1 MELIRQQWDA
11 IKKAIKDEYELTG
24 IAFNIW
30 VNPLQYLKCENNV
43 VSILV
48 PGGNPEMLDYVR
60 INYTNYFQEA
70 ISQALQD
77 KFTVEFTLE
86 EDNPSDNTSND
97 NDNRDNN
104 EASSSSSLNPKYHFE
119 NFVVGSNNR
128 MAHSVCLRVAE
139 TPGTELNPL
148 FIHGGS
154 GLGKTHLMTAI
165 GHYITENSKLKVLY
179 VTSEE
184 FLNEVIESIRK
195 NVNGSSMSRL
205 REKYRNTDVLLIDD
219 IQLLIGKTSTQEEFF
234 NTFNSLIQNGKQIV
248 ITSDKHPKHIKDLDE
263 RMRTRFLNGMIVD
276 IAPPA
281 YETRVAILRKYA
293 ENFDY
298 KVPNEIIDYIANHI
312 RSNVRELEGAYKQ
325 VYMVCEVEKKTDI
338 NYEITLEQAKDTL
351 KDYIS
356 PDNPSVVTPSL
367 ILKGVSQYYNI
378 DADDITSKKRNAEIV
393 LPRQIFMYL
402 CREMTDTTLQ
412 GVAALLDKKDHSTV
426 LHGYNKISK
435 EININTDLK
444 ESIEAIKNIIKT
456 Y

>member
-1 MELIRQQWDA
+1 MQLIKQQWEN
-11 IKKAIKDEYELTG
+11 IKLAIKDEYELTG
-24 IAFNIW
+24 IAYNIW
-30 VNPLQYLKCENNV
+30 VKPLQYLKCENNV

-48 PGGNPEMLDYVR
+48 PGGNPEMLNYVK
-60 INYTNYFQEA
+60 INYTSYFQEA

-86 EDNPSDNTSND
+86 ENIDDKGNGSDSHTDSEISDTNT
-97 NDNRDNN
+97 
-104 EASSSSSLNPKYHFE
+104 ASSLNPKYHFE

-165 GHYITENSKLKVLY
+165 GHYITENTNLKVLY
-179 VTSEE
+179 VTSEH
-184 FLNEVIESIRK
+184 FLNEVIESIR
-195 NVNGSSMSRL
+195 NNASVTSMSRL
-205 REKYRNTDVLLIDD
+205 REKYRNIDVLLIDD
-219 IQLLIGKTSTQEEFF
+219 IQFLIGRGSSSQVEFF
-234 NTFNSLIQNGKQIV
+234 NTFNTLIQNGKQIV
-248 ITSDKHPKHIKDLDE
+248 ITSDKHPKHIKELDE

-281 YETRVAILRKYA
+281 YETRVAILRKYS
-293 ENFDY
+293 ENF
-298 KVPNEIIDYIANHI
+298 KFVVPDNIIDYIANHI
-312 RSNVRELEGAYKQ
+312 RSDVRELEGAYKK
-325 VYMVCEVEKKTDI
+325 VCALG
-338 NYEITLEQAKDTL
+338 EIDGDMDLDKAKDLL
-351 KDYIS
+351 KEIIS

-367 ILKGVSQYYNI
+367 ILKGISEYYNI
-378 DADDITSKKRNAEIV
+378 DSDDITSKKRNAEIV

-402 CREMTDTTLQ
+402 CRETTDTTLQ

-426 LHGYNKISK
+426 LYGYNKISK
-435 EININTDLK
+435 EININTELK

>member
-1 MELIRQQWDA
+1 MQLIKQQWEN
-11 IKKAIKDEYELTG
+11 IKLAIKDEYELTG
-24 IAFNIW
+24 IAYNIW
-30 VNPLQYLKCENNV
+30 VKPLQYLKCENNV

-48 PGGNPEMLDYVR
+48 PGGNPEMLNYVK
-60 INYTNYFQEA
+60 INYTSYFQEA

-86 EDNPSDNTSND
+86 ENIDDKGNGSDSHTDSEISDTNT
-97 NDNRDNN
+97 
-104 EASSSSSLNPKYHFE
+104 ASSLNPKYHFE

-165 GHYITENSKLKVLY
+165 GHYITENTNLKVLY
-179 VTSEE
+179 VTSEN
-184 FLNEVIESIRK
+184 FLNEVIESIR
-195 NVNGSSMSRL
+195 NNASVTSMSRL
-205 REKYRNTDVLLIDD
+205 REKYRNIDVLLIDD
-219 IQLLIGKTSTQEEFF
+219 IQFLIGRGSSSQVEFF
-234 NTFNSLIQNGKQIV
+234 NTFNTLIQNGKQIV
-248 ITSDKHPKHIKDLDE
+248 ITSDKHPKHIKELDE

-281 YETRVAILRKYA
+281 YETRVAILRKYS
-293 ENFDY
+293 ENF
-298 KVPNEIIDYIANHI
+298 KFVVPDNIIDYIANHI
-312 RSNVRELEGAYKQ
+312 RSDVRELEGAYKK
-325 VYMVCEVEKKTDI
+325 VCALG
-338 NYEITLEQAKDTL
+338 EIDGDMDLDKAKDLL
-351 KDYIS
+351 KEIIS

-367 ILKGVSQYYNI
+367 ILKGISEYYNI
-378 DADDITSKKRNAEIV
+378 DSDDITSKKRNAEIV

-426 LHGYNKISK
+426 LYGYNKISK
-435 EININTDLK
+435 EININTELK

>member
-1 MELIRQQWDA
+1 MELLRQQWDN
-11 IKKAIKDEYELTG
+11 IKLAIKDEYELTG

-30 VNPLQYLKCENNV
+30 VKPLQYLKCENNV

-48 PGGNPEMLDYVR
+48 PGGNPEMLDYVK

-70 ISQALQD
+70 ISQALQN
-77 KFTVEFTLE
+77 KFSVEFTLE
-86 EDNPSDNTSND
+86 EEKKDDGADIRNKAD
-97 NDNRDNN
+97 NDTGESNS
-104 EASSSSSLNPKYHFE
+104 ASSLNPKYHFE

-165 GHYITENSKLKVLY
+165 GHYITENSNLKVLY
-179 VTSEE
+179 VTSED
-184 FLNEVIESIRK
+184 FLNEVIESIRN

-205 REKYRNTDVLLIDD
+205 REKYRNIDVLLIDD
-219 IQLLIGKTSTQEEFF
+219 IQFIIGKTATQEEFF
-234 NTFNSLIQNGKQIV
+234 NTFNSLVQNEKQIV
-248 ITSDKHPKHIKDLDE
+248 ITSDKHPKHIKELDE

-293 ENFDY
+293 ENFDF
-298 KVPNEIIDYIANHI
+298 KVPDNIIDYIANHI

-325 VYMVCEVEKKTDI
+325 VYALGQLDGDM
-338 NYEITLEQAKDTL
+338 TLEKAKDIL
-351 KDYIS
+351 KDIIS

-367 ILKGVSQYYNI
+367 ILKGVSEYYNI

-435 EININTDLK
+435 EININTELK

>member
-1 MELIRQQWDA
+1 MQLIKQQWEN
-11 IKKAIKDEYELTG
+11 IKLAIKDEYELTG
-24 IAFNIW
+24 IAYNIW
-30 VNPLQYLKCENNV
+30 VKPLQYLKCENNV

-48 PGGNPEMLDYVR
+48 PGGNPEMLNYVK
-60 INYTNYFQEA
+60 INYTSYFQEA

-86 EDNPSDNTSND
+86 ENIDDKA
-97 NDNRDNN
+97 N
-104 EASSSSSLNPKYHFE
+104 EAENKADTDISDTNTSSSLNPKYHFE

-165 GHYITENSKLKVLY
+165 GHYITENTNLKVLY
-179 VTSEE
+179 VTSEN
-184 FLNEVIESIRK
+184 FLNEVIESIR
-195 NVNGSSMSRL
+195 NNASVSSMSRL
-205 REKYRNTDVLLIDD
+205 REKYRNIDVLLIDD
-219 IQLLIGKTSTQEEFF
+219 IQFLIGRGSSSQVEFF
-234 NTFNSLIQNGKQIV
+234 NTFNTLIQNGKQIV
-248 ITSDKHPKHIKDLDE
+248 ITSDKHPKHIKELDE

-281 YETRVAILRKYA
+281 YETRVAILRKYS
-293 ENFDY
+293 ENF
-298 KVPNEIIDYIANHI
+298 KFVVPDNIIDYIANHI
-312 RSNVRELEGAYKQ
+312 RSDVRELEGAYKK
-325 VYMVCEVEKKTDI
+325 VCALG
-338 NYEITLEQAKDTL
+338 EIDGDMDLDKAKDLL
-351 KDYIS
+351 KEIIS

-367 ILKGVSQYYNI
+367 ILKGISEYYNI
-378 DADDITSKKRNAEIV
+378 DSDDITSKKRNAEIV

-426 LHGYNKISK
+426 LYGYNKISK
-435 EININTDLK
+435 EININTELK

>member
-1 MELIRQQWDA
+1 MELLRQQWDN
-11 IKKAIKDEYELTG
+11 IKLAIKDEYELTG

-30 VNPLQYLKCENNV
+30 VKPLQYLKCENNV

-48 PGGNPEMLDYVR
+48 PGGNPEMLDYVK

-70 ISQALQD
+70 ISQALQN
-77 KFTVEFTLE
+77 KFSVEFTLE
-86 EDNPSDNTSND
+86 EEKKDEGTDSGNKSDTDINESNS
-97 NDNRDNN
+97 
-104 EASSSSSLNPKYHFE
+104 ASSLNPKYHFE

-165 GHYITENSKLKVLY
+165 GHYITENSNLKVLY
-179 VTSEE
+179 VTSED

-205 REKYRNTDVLLIDD
+205 REKYRNIDVLLIDD
-219 IQLLIGKTSTQEEFF
+219 IQFIIGKTATQEEFF
-234 NTFNSLIQNGKQIV
+234 NTFNSLVQNEKQIV
-248 ITSDKHPKHIKDLDE
+248 ITSDKHPKHIKELDE

-293 ENFDY
+293 ENFDF
-298 KVPNEIIDYIANHI
+298 KVPDNIIDYIANHI

-325 VYMVCEVEKKTDI
+325 VYALGQLDGDM
-338 NYEITLEQAKDTL
+338 TLEKAKDIL
-351 KDYIS
+351 KDIIS

-367 ILKGVSQYYNI
+367 ILKGVSEYYNI

-435 EININTDLK
+435 EININTELK

>member
-1 MELIRQQWDA
+1 MELLRQQWDN
-11 IKKAIKDEYELTG
+11 IKLAIKDEYELTG

-30 VNPLQYLKCENNV
+30 VKPLQYLKCENNV

-48 PGGNPEMLDYVR
+48 PGGNPEMLDYVK

-70 ISQALQD
+70 ISQALQN
-77 KFTVEFTLE
+77 KFSVEFTLE
-86 EDNPSDNTSND
+86 EEKKDEGADTGNKSDTDINESNS
-97 NDNRDNN
+97 
-104 EASSSSSLNPKYHFE
+104 ASSLNPKYHFE

-165 GHYITENSKLKVLY
+165 GHYITENSNLKVLY
-179 VTSEE
+179 VTSED

-205 REKYRNTDVLLIDD
+205 REKYRNIDVLLIDD
-219 IQLLIGKTSTQEEFF
+219 IQFIIGKTATQEEFF
-234 NTFNSLIQNGKQIV
+234 NTFNSLVQNEKQIV
-248 ITSDKHPKHIKDLDE
+248 ITSDKHPKHIKELDE

-293 ENFDY
+293 ENFDF
-298 KVPNEIIDYIANHI
+298 KVPDNIIDYIANHI

-325 VYMVCEVEKKTDI
+325 VYALGQLDGDM
-338 NYEITLEQAKDTL
+338 TLEKAKDIL
-351 KDYIS
+351 KDIIS

-367 ILKGVSQYYNI
+367 ILKGVSEYYNI

-435 EININTDLK
+435 EININTELK

>member
-1 MELIRQQWDA
+1 MELLRQQWDN
-11 IKKAIKDEYELTG
+11 IKQAIKDEYELTG

-30 VNPLQYLKCENNV
+30 VKPLQYLKCENRT

-48 PGGNPEMLDYVR
+48 PGENPEMLNYVKV
-60 INYTNYFQEA
+60 NYTNYFQEA
-70 ISQALQD
+70 ISQALSD
-77 KFTVEFTLE
+77 NYTVEFTLE
-86 EDNPSDNTSND
+86 EEKKENTDNIEETDKD
-97 NDNRDNN
+97 RDNN
-104 EASSSSSLNPKYHFE
+104 NPASSLNPKYHFE
-119 NFVVGSNNR
+119 NFVVGSNNK

-165 GHYITENSKLKVLY
+165 GHYITENSKMKVLY
-179 VTSEE
+179 VTSED

-195 NVNGSSMSRL
+195 NVNGSSSMSKL
-205 REKYRNTDVLLIDD
+205 REKYRNIDVLLIDD
-219 IQLLIGKTSTQEEFF
+219 IQFIIGKTATQEEFF
-234 NTFNSLIQNGKQIV
+234 NTFNSLVQNEKQIV
-248 ITSDKHPKHIKDLDE
+248 ITSDKHPKHIKELDE

-276 IAPPA
+276 IAPPE

-293 ENFDY
+293 ENFDF
-298 KVPNEIIDYIANHI
+298 KVPDNIIDYIANHI

-325 VYMVCEVEKKTDI
+325 VYALGQLDGDM
-338 NYEITLEQAKDTL
+338 TLEKAKDIL
-351 KDYIS
+351 KDIIS

-367 ILKGVSQYYNI
+367 ILKGVSEYYNI

-435 EININTDLK
+435 EININTELK

>member
-1 MELIRQQWDA
+1 M
-11 IKKAIKDEYELTG
+11 AIKDEYDLTG

-30 VNPLQYLKCENNV
+30 LKPLKYLKCENNV

-48 PGGNPEMLDYVR
+48 PGGNPEMLNYVK
-60 INYTNYFQEA
+60 INYTNFFQEA
-70 ISQALQD
+70 ISQALQSS
-77 KFTVEFTLE
+77 FTVEFTLE
-86 EDNPSDNTSND
+86 EDNNDKTDDAVNRSDD
-97 NDNRDNN
+97 ENN
-104 EASSSSSLNPKYHFE
+104 ESNTASSLNPKYHFE
-119 NFVVGSNNR
+119 NFVVGSNNKL
-128 MAHSVCLRVAE
+128 AHSVCLKVAE

-165 GHYITENSKLKVLY
+165 GHYITEHTNLKVLF
-179 VTSEE
+179 VTSET

-205 REKYRNTDVLLIDD
+205 REKYRNIDVLLIDD
-219 IQLLIGKTSTQEEFF
+219 IQFIIGKTATQEEFF
-234 NTFNSLIQNGKQIV
+234 NTFNSLVQNEKQIV
-248 ITSDKHPKHIKDLDE
+248 ITSDKHPKHIKELDE

-293 ENFDY
+293 ENFDF
-298 KVPNEIIDYIANHI
+298 KVPDNIIDYIANHI

-325 VYMVCEVEKKTDI
+325 VYALGQLDGDM
-338 NYEITLEQAKDTL
+338 TLEKAKDIL
-351 KDYIS
+351 KDIIS

-367 ILKGVSQYYNI
+367 ILKGVSEYYNI

-435 EININTDLK
+435 EININTELK

>member
-1 MELIRQQWDA
+1 MELLRQQWDN
-11 IKKAIKDEYELTG
+11 IKLAIKDEYELTG

-30 VNPLQYLKCENNV
+30 VKPLQYLKCENNV

-48 PGGNPEMLDYVR
+48 PGGNPEMLDYVK

-70 ISQALQD
+70 ISQALQN

-86 EDNPSDNTSND
+86 EEKSDDINVDDVKSDND
-97 NDNRDNN
+97 IN
-104 EASSSSSLNPKYHFE
+104 EANSSSSLNPKYHFE

-165 GHYITENSKLKVLY
+165 GHYITENSNLKVLY
-179 VTSEE
+179 VTSED

-205 REKYRNTDVLLIDD
+205 REKYRNIDVLLIDD
-219 IQLLIGKTSTQEEFF
+219 IQFIIGKTATQEEFF
-234 NTFNSLIQNGKQIV
+234 NTFNSLVQNEKQIV
-248 ITSDKHPKHIKDLDE
+248 ITSDKHPKHIKELDE

-293 ENFDY
+293 ENFDF
-298 KVPNEIIDYIANHI
+298 KVSDNIIDYIANHI

-325 VYMVCEVEKKTDI
+325 VYALGQLDGDM
-338 NYEITLEQAKDTL
+338 TLEKAKD
-351 KDYIS
+351 
-356 PDNPSVVTPSL
+356 
-367 ILKGVSQYYNI
+367 ILKEPYVFEFL
-378 DADDITSKKRNAEIV
+378 DI
-393 LPRQIFMYL
+393 
-402 CREMTDTTLQ
+402 
-412 GVAALLDKKDHSTV
+412 
-426 LHGYNKISK
+426 K
-435 EININTDLK
+435 E
-444 ESIEAIKNIIKT
+444 
-456 Y
+456 

>member
-1 MELIRQQWDA
+1 MELLRQQWDN
-11 IKKAIKDEYELTG
+11 IKQAIKDEYELTG

-30 VNPLQYLKCENNV
+30 VKPLQYLKCENNT

-48 PGGNPEMLDYVR
+48 PGENPEMLNYVKV
-60 INYTNYFQEA
+60 NYTNYFQEA
-70 ISQALQD
+70 ISQALSD
-77 KFTVEFTLE
+77 NYTVEFTLE
-86 EDNPSDNTSND
+86 EEKKENTDNIEETDKDRND
-97 NDNRDNN
+97 NNP
-104 EASSSSSLNPKYHFE
+104 ASSLNPKYHFE
-119 NFVVGSNNR
+119 NFVVGSNNK

-165 GHYITENSKLKVLY
+165 GHYITENSKMKVLY
-179 VTSEE
+179 VTSED

-195 NVNGSSMSRL
+195 NVNGSSSMSKL
-205 REKYRNTDVLLIDD
+205 REKYRNIDVLLIDD
-219 IQLLIGKTSTQEEFF
+219 IQFIIGKTATQEEFF
-234 NTFNSLIQNGKQIV
+234 NTFNSLVQNEKQIV
-248 ITSDKHPKHIKDLDE
+248 ITSDKHPKHIKELDE

-276 IAPPA
+276 IAPPE

-293 ENFDY
+293 ENFDF
-298 KVPNEIIDYIANHI
+298 KVPDNIIDYIANHI

-325 VYMVCEVEKKTDI
+325 VYALGQLDGDM
-338 NYEITLEQAKDTL
+338 TLEKAKDIL
-351 KDYIS
+351 KDIIS

-367 ILKGVSQYYNI
+367 ILKGVSEYYNI

-435 EININTDLK
+435 EININTELK

>member
-1 MELIRQQWDA
+1 MQLIKQQWEN
-11 IKKAIKDEYELTG
+11 IKLAIKDEYELTG
-24 IAFNIW
+24 IAYNIW
-30 VNPLQYLKCENNV
+30 VKPLQYLKCENNV

-48 PGGNPEMLDYVR
+48 PGGNPEMLNYVK
-60 INYTNYFQEA
+60 INYASYFQEA

-86 EDNPSDNTSND
+86 ENIDDKGNGSDSHTDSEISDTNT
-97 NDNRDNN
+97 
-104 EASSSSSLNPKYHFE
+104 ASSLNPKYHFE

-165 GHYITENSKLKVLY
+165 GHYITENTNLKVLY
-179 VTSEE
+179 VTSEH
-184 FLNEVIESIRK
+184 FLNEVIESIR
-195 NVNGSSMSRL
+195 NNASVTSMSRL
-205 REKYRNTDVLLIDD
+205 REKYRNIDVLLIDD
-219 IQLLIGKTSTQEEFF
+219 IQFLIGRGSSSQVEFF
-234 NTFNSLIQNGKQIV
+234 NTFNTLIQNGKQIV
-248 ITSDKHPKHIKDLDE
+248 ITSDKHPKHIKELDE

-281 YETRVAILRKYA
+281 YETRVAILRKYS
-293 ENFDY
+293 ENF
-298 KVPNEIIDYIANHI
+298 KFVVPDNIIDYIANHI
-312 RSNVRELEGAYKQ
+312 RSDVRELEGAYKK
-325 VYMVCEVEKKTDI
+325 VCALG
-338 NYEITLEQAKDTL
+338 EIDGDMDLDKAKDLL
-351 KDYIS
+351 KEIIS

-367 ILKGVSQYYNI
+367 ILKGISEYYNI
-378 DADDITSKKRNAEIV
+378 DSDDITSKKRNAEIV

-426 LHGYNKISK
+426 LYGYNKISK
-435 EININTDLK
+435 EININTELK

>member
-1 MELIRQQWDA
+1 MELIRQQWDN
-11 IKKAIKDEYELTG
+11 IKMAIKDEYELTG

-30 VNPLQYLKCENNV
+30 LKPLKYLKCENNV

-48 PGGNPEMLDYVR
+48 PGGNPEMLDYVK

-70 ISQALQD
+70 ISQALQNN
-77 KFTVEFTLE
+77 FTVEFTLE
-86 EDNPSDNTSND
+86 EDNNDKTDDAGNRSDDENSESN
-97 NDNRDNN
+97 N
-104 EASSSSSLNPKYHFE
+104 ASSLNPKYHFE
-119 NFVVGSNNR
+119 NFVVGSNNK
-128 MAHSVCLRVAE
+128 MAHSVCLKVAE

-165 GHYITENSKLKVLY
+165 GHYITEHTNLKVLF
-179 VTSEE
+179 VTSET
-184 FLNEVIESIRK
+184 FLNEVIESIRNNA
-195 NVNGSSMSRL
+195 NVSSMSRL
-205 REKYRNTDVLLIDD
+205 REKYRNIDVLLIDD
-219 IQLLIGKTSTQEEFF
+219 IQFLIGRGSSSQVEFF
-234 NTFNSLIQNGKQIV
+234 NTFNTLIQNGKQIV
-248 ITSDKHPKHIKDLDE
+248 ITSDKHPKHIKELDE

-298 KVPNEIIDYIANHI
+298 KVPDNIIDYIANHI
-312 RSNVRELEGAYKQ
+312 RSDVRELEGAYKK
-325 VYMVCEVEKKTDI
+325 VCAFG
-338 NYEITLEQAKDTL
+338 EIEGDMTLEKAKDML
-351 KDYIS
+351 KEIIS
-356 PDNPSVVTPSL
+356 PDNPSVITPSL
-367 ILKGVSQYYNI
+367 ILKGISEYYNI

-435 EININTDLK
+435 EININTELK

>member
-1 MELIRQQWDA
+1 MELLRQQWDN
-11 IKKAIKDEYELTG
+11 IKLAIKDEYELTG

-30 VNPLQYLKCENNV
+30 VKPLQYLKCENNV

-48 PGGNPEMLDYVR
+48 PGGNPEMLDYVK

-70 ISQALQD
+70 ISQALQN

-86 EDNPSDNTSND
+86 EEKSDDINVDDVRSDND
-97 NDNRDNN
+97 IN
-104 EASSSSSLNPKYHFE
+104 EANSSSSLNPKYHFE

-165 GHYITENSKLKVLY
+165 GHYITENSNLKVLY
-179 VTSEE
+179 VTSED

-205 REKYRNTDVLLIDD
+205 REKYRNIDVLLIDD
-219 IQLLIGKTSTQEEFF
+219 IQFIIGKTATQEEFF
-234 NTFNSLIQNGKQIV
+234 NTFNSLVQNEKQIV
-248 ITSDKHPKHIKDLDE
+248 ITSDKHPKHIKELDE

-293 ENFDY
+293 ENFDF
-298 KVPNEIIDYIANHI
+298 KVSDNIIDYIANHI

-325 VYMVCEVEKKTDI
+325 VYALGQLDGDM
-338 NYEITLEQAKDTL
+338 TLEKAKDIL
-351 KDYIS
+351 KDIIS

-367 ILKGVSQYYNI
+367 ILKGVSEYYNI

-435 EININTDLK
+435 EININTELK

>member
-1 MELIRQQWDA
+1 MQLIKQQWEN
-11 IKKAIKDEYELTG
+11 IKLAIKDEYELTG
-24 IAFNIW
+24 IAYNIW
-30 VNPLQYLKCENNV
+30 VKPLQYLKCENNV

-48 PGGNPEMLDYVR
+48 PGGNPEMLNYVK
-60 INYTNYFQEA
+60 INYTSYFQEA

-86 EDNPSDNTSND
+86 ENIDDKGNGSDSHTDSEISDSNTG
-97 NDNRDNN
+97 
-104 EASSSSSLNPKYHFE
+104 SSLNPKYHFE

-165 GHYITENSKLKVLY
+165 GHYITENTNLKVLY
-179 VTSEE
+179 VTSEH
-184 FLNEVIESIRK
+184 FLNEVIESIR
-195 NVNGSSMSRL
+195 NNASVTSMSRL
-205 REKYRNTDVLLIDD
+205 REKYRNIDVLLIDD
-219 IQLLIGKTSTQEEFF
+219 IQFLIGRGSSSQVEFF
-234 NTFNSLIQNGKQIV
+234 NTFNTLIQNGKQIV
-248 ITSDKHPKHIKDLDE
+248 ITSDKHPKHIKELDE

-281 YETRVAILRKYA
+281 YETRVAILRKYS
-293 ENFDY
+293 ENF
-298 KVPNEIIDYIANHI
+298 KFVVPDNIIDYIANHI
-312 RSNVRELEGAYKQ
+312 RSDVRELEGAYKK
-325 VYMVCEVEKKTDI
+325 VCALG
-338 NYEITLEQAKDTL
+338 EIDGDMDLDKAKDLL
-351 KDYIS
+351 KEIIS

-367 ILKGVSQYYNI
+367 ILKGISEYYNI
-378 DADDITSKKRNAEIV
+378 DSDDITSKKRNAEIV

-426 LHGYNKISK
+426 LYGYNKISK
-435 EININTDLK
+435 EININTELK

>member
-1 MELIRQQWDA
+1 MELLRQQWDN
-11 IKKAIKDEYELTG
+11 IKLAIKDEYELTG

-30 VNPLQYLKCENNV
+30 VKPLQYLKCENNV

-48 PGGNPEMLDYVR
+48 PGGNPEMLDYVK

-70 ISQALQD
+70 ISQALQN
-77 KFTVEFTLE
+77 KFSVEFTLE
-86 EDNPSDNTSND
+86 EEKKDDSADINNKADTDINESNS
-97 NDNRDNN
+97 
-104 EASSSSSLNPKYHFE
+104 ASSLNPKYHFE

-165 GHYITENSKLKVLY
+165 GHYITENSNLKVLY
-179 VTSEE
+179 VTSED

-205 REKYRNTDVLLIDD
+205 REKYRNIDVLLIDD
-219 IQLLIGKTSTQEEFF
+219 IQFIIGKTATQEEFF
-234 NTFNSLIQNGKQIV
+234 NTFNSLVQNEKQIV
-248 ITSDKHPKHIKDLDE
+248 ITSDKHPKHIKELDE

-293 ENFDY
+293 ENFDF
-298 KVPNEIIDYIANHI
+298 KVSDNIIDYIANHI

-325 VYMVCEVEKKTDI
+325 VYALGQLDGDM
-338 NYEITLEQAKDTL
+338 TLEKAKDIL
-351 KDYIS
+351 KDIIS

-367 ILKGVSQYYNI
+367 ILKGVSEYYNI

-435 EININTDLK
+435 EININTELK

>member
-1 MELIRQQWDA
+1 MIITFFMELIRQQWDA

-86 EDNPSDNTSND
+86 EDNSSDNTSND

-184 FLNEVIESIRK
+184 FLN
-195 NVNGSSMSRL
+195 
-205 REKYRNTDVLLIDD
+205 
-219 IQLLIGKTSTQEEFF
+219 
-234 NTFNSLIQNGKQIV
+234 
-248 ITSDKHPKHIKDLDE
+248 
-263 RMRTRFLNGMIVD
+263 
-276 IAPPA
+276 
-281 YETRVAILRKYA
+281 
-293 ENFDY
+293 
-298 KVPNEIIDYIANHI
+298 
-312 RSNVRELEGAYKQ
+312 
-325 VYMVCEVEKKTDI
+325 
-338 NYEITLEQAKDTL
+338 
-351 KDYIS
+351 
-356 PDNPSVVTPSL
+356 
-367 ILKGVSQYYNI
+367 
-378 DADDITSKKRNAEIV
+378 
-393 LPRQIFMYL
+393 
-402 CREMTDTTLQ
+402 
-412 GVAALLDKKDHSTV
+412 
-426 LHGYNKISK
+426 
-435 EININTDLK
+435 
-444 ESIEAIKNIIKT
+444 
-456 Y
+456 

>member
-1 MELIRQQWDA
+1 
-11 IKKAIKDEYELTG
+11 
-24 IAFNIW
+24 
-30 VNPLQYLKCENNV
+30 
-43 VSILV
+43 
-48 PGGNPEMLDYVR
+48 
-60 INYTNYFQEA
+60 
-70 ISQALQD
+70 
-77 KFTVEFTLE
+77 
-86 EDNPSDNTSND
+86 
-97 NDNRDNN
+97 
-104 EASSSSSLNPKYHFE
+104 
-119 NFVVGSNNR
+119 
-128 MAHSVCLRVAE
+128 
-139 TPGTELNPL
+139 
-148 FIHGGS
+148 
-154 GLGKTHLMTAI
+154 MTAI
-165 GHYITENSKLKVLY
+165 GHYITENSNLKVLY
-179 VTSEE
+179 VTSED

-205 REKYRNTDVLLIDD
+205 REKYRNIDVLLIDD
-219 IQLLIGKTSTQEEFF
+219 IQFIIGKTATQEEFF
-234 NTFNSLIQNGKQIV
+234 NTFNSLVQNEKQIV
-248 ITSDKHPKHIKDLDE
+248 ITSDKHPKHIKELDE

-293 ENFDY
+293 ENFDF
-298 KVPNEIIDYIANHI
+298 KVSDNIIDYIANHI

-325 VYMVCEVEKKTDI
+325 VYALGQLDGDM
-338 NYEITLEQAKDTL
+338 TLEKAKDIL
-351 KDYIS
+351 KDIIS

-367 ILKGVSQYYNI
+367 ILKGVSEYYNI

-435 EININTDLK
+435 EININTELK